1 MEGGRERAR
10 VLLSGEEKKGVDL
23 GLGAPSL
30 VSSLI
35 FLRTRSLTYMSL
47 EVHIVSICGH
57 SGMKNNKIMLCAS
70 YLLEASMGPGFSPS
84 STSFCLSS
92 SQEHFSYSSSYF
104 LLSRPE
110 DFRFPL
116 GGMAGC

>member
-10 VLLSGEEKKGVDL
+10 VLLSGEEEKKRVDL

-47 EVHIVSICGH
+47 EVHIVYICGH
-57 SGMKNNKIMLCAS
+57 SGMKSNKCCGK
-70 YLLEASMGPGFSPS
+70 LLVRGINGAWILAQLHELLPELIARA
-84 STSFCLSS
+84 LLVL
-92 SQEHFSYSSSYF
+92 F
-104 LLSRPE
+104 LVL
-110 DFRFPL
+110 L
-116 GGMAGC
+116 ALLT